1 MTKSASR
8 SVRSLIALGALL
20 MLVPGIPV
28 GAAAAPT
35 KTWVA
40 FYGADSPSCGAATA
54 PCATFQQAHDN
65 VAAGGEVGVLTPGD
79 YGLVQITKPAS
90 ITDDGTGQ
98 AGIQAPGGNW
108 AVNIGVG
115 SGAAVSV
122 RGLVIDGVVSGAV
135 GIRMVGSQT
144 VHIQNCV
151 IKNFEGIAAYGI
163 IFDAFGAVPTQVF
176 VSDTII
182 FNNGSTAD
190 SGGILVI
197 NGASAGGNVVL
208 DRVHLE
214 NNVIGLK
221 VDGSANIG
229 NGMHVVVRDSV
240 VAGNAGDGIR
250 AVSVPGAAPAFV
262 LVERTSAVNNGGI
275 GIHADGPRAT
285 ILLKDNT
292 ITRNGTGIGATNG
305 GQLISYGNNTNN
317 NNIGPEGAPTGFF
330 SPM

>member
-1 MTKSASR
+1 MTKSASEAAL
-8 SVRSLIALGALL
+8 SLFALGAML
-20 MLVPGIPV
+20 MLVPSIP
-28 GAAAAPT
+28 ARAAPT

-40 FYGADSPSCGAATA
+40 FYGTDSSSCGAATA

-65 VAAGGEVGVLTPGD
+65 VADGGEVGVLTPGD
-79 YGLVQITKPAS
+79 YGKVQMTKPAS
-90 ITDDGTGQ
+90 ITDDATGQ
-98 AGIQAPGGNW
+98 AGIQAPGGDW
-108 AVNIGVG
+108 AVNIVIG
-115 SGAAVSV
+115 SGAAVSL
-122 RGLVIDGVVSGAV
+122 RGLVIDGVASGGV
-135 GIRMVGSQT
+135 GIRMVGAQT

-151 IKNFEGIAAYGI
+151 IKNFEGIGAYGI
-163 IFDAFGAVPTQVF
+163 IFDALGAAPTQLF
-176 VSDTII
+176 VSDTIV

-190 SGGILVI
+190 SGGILVV
-197 NGASAGGNVVL
+197 NGAQAGSSVVL

-221 VDGSANIG
+221 VDGSGNVG
-229 NGMHVVVRDSV
+229 NGLHVVVRDSV
-240 VAGNAGDGIR
+240 VSGNAGDGIR

-262 LVERTSAVNNGGI
+262 LVEHTSAVNNGGI

-292 ITRNGTGIGATNG
+292 ITRNGTGINATSG

-317 NNIGPEGAPTGFF
+317 NNIGPEGAPTGLF

>member
-1 MTKSASR
+1 MTKSASEAAL
-8 SVRSLIALGALL
+8 SLIALGAML
-20 MLVPGIPV
+20 MLVPSIP
-28 GAAAAPT
+28 ARAAPT

-40 FYGADSPSCGAATA
+40 FYGTDGPSCGAATA

-79 YGLVQITKPAS
+79 YGRVQITKAAS
-90 ITDDGTGQ
+90 ITDDATGQ
-98 AGIQAPGGNW
+98 GGIQAPAMNFG
-108 AVNIGVG
+108 VNVVTGPGDVVG
-115 SGAAVSV
+115 L
-122 RGLVIDGVVSGAV
+122 RGLVIDGLAVATV
-135 GIRMVGSQT
+135 GIRIVGSHT

-151 IKNFEGIAAYGI
+151 IKNFEAPAAYGI
-163 IFDAFGAVPTQVF
+163 VFDADEATPTQLF
-176 VSDTII
+176 VSDTIV

-190 SGGILVI
+190 SGGILVV
-197 NGASAGGNVVL
+197 NGSSAGGNVVL

-221 VDGSANIG
+221 VDGSANVG

-250 AVSVPGAAPAFV
+250 AFSVPGAAPAFV

-292 ITRNGTGIGATNG
+292 ITRNGSGISATNS

-317 NNIGPEGAPTGFF
+317 NNIGPEGAPTGLF